1 MYNANEHMSHGGMSH
16 GNMNPMN
23 SMNPMN
29 PMRPSGN
36 SFTNLN
42 PLDPYASSIGPLG
55 SHNSMANLKAP
66 QSQTSTSSYQT
77 EDIFAM
83 LDKLTEKKKDSQ
95 VEI

>member
-16 GNMNPMN
+16 GGI
-23 SMNPMN
+23 N
-29 PMRPSGN
+29 PMRPIGN

-42 PLDPYASSIGPLG
+42 PLDPYIPPMGPLG
-55 SHNSMANLKAP
+55 SQHSMTNLKNPQP
-66 QSQTSTSSYQT
+66 QSSTSSYQT

-95 VEI
+95 VEVEI